1 MPLFSDEINIF
12 QSYCKEIQSF
22 NTKKTIESIE
32 KTINLIKEKEIKDN
46 LLKEISIL
54 KNNIKYN

>member
-32 KTINLIKEKEIKDN
+32 KTINLIKEKEIKDK